1 LNFFVATGFFKNVK
15 SEKEKFLI
23 LLSMKIHIK
32 YDINISCKIILQ
44 EQLDKLQLPYT
55 ITGLGEIEI
64 IESVSPAKYIE
75 LETNLNKYAIEII
88 DDPKNVFTQKIKD
101 AIVEMVYLEEALST
115 ITTSEYLAKKL
126 NKNYNYI
133 SAIFSEVTFTSIQN
147 FIILQKIERVK
158 QEIIEGK
165 DTFTEIAWK
174 LNFSSVAHLSNEF
187 KKITGLTPTAFQ
199 RIIIKR
205 KETDFTSEQ

>member
-1 LNFFVATGFFKNVK
+1 M
-15 SEKEKFLI
+15 KF
-23 LLSMKIHIK
+23 HIK
-32 YDINISCKIILQ
+32 YDIHISCKIILQ

-64 IESVSPAKYIE
+64 TETISPEKYKE
-75 LETNLNKYAIEII
+75 LETSLNKYAIEII
-88 DDPKNVFTQKIKD
+88 DEPKNVFTQKIKD
-101 AIVEMVYLEEALST
+101 AIVEMVYMEEALHT
-115 ITTSEYLAKKL
+115 IKTSAYLAEKL
-126 NKNYNYI
+126 NKSYAYI
-133 SAIFSEVTFTSIQN
+133 SAIFSEATFTSIQN

-165 DTFTEIAWK
+165 ETLTEIAWN

-199 RIIIKR
+199 RIIKKR
-205 KETDFTSEQ
+205 QENNFTSEL